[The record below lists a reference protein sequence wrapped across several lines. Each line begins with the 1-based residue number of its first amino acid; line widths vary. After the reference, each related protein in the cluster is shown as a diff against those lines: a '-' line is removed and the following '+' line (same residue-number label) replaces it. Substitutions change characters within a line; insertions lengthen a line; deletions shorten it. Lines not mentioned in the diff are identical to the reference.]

1 MQGSLSTIIKIAGV
15 GLFVAIINGILE
27 KSDKKELTT
36 YTSIAGIIIIAVML
50 LLDLM
55 GGLMDII
62 SNIFRF

>member
-36 YTSIAGIIIIAVML
+36 YTSIAGIIIAVML

>member
-1 MQGSLSTIIKIAGV
+1 MPTSIGTIIKIAGV

-36 YTSIAGIIIIAVML
+36 YTSIAGIIVAVML
-50 LLDLM
+50 LVDMM